1 MQSFFCRVL
10 AVVFALNCILPT
22 PSAWA
27 QARRPSGQKN
37 TTGTTARPNVGA
49 AVSQAA
55 NKQLPTQINQTR
67 KRFED
72 RSRTYYQRFQD
83 LDKLHQLKKKEADNQ
98 AAEEKRAQEQAFA
111 AYQRDVRSGAVMER
125 DATYVAPAVPVLPLQ
140 RPTNDVLD
148 LLSKDELTLQN
159 MGDFID
165 PMGNTN
171 DSFLM
176 NTVYAAEALGN
187 TVDYMLQAVKSGNAD
202 KAALEKFN
210 NDLES
215 VYLRMAYREG
225 MLSSL
230 PHESMIRT
238 MAVGSLRI
246 AMLKTHNY
254 LVAVK
259 KQDPLLTQQQLPGP
273 GKKTTVI
280 TYDMVMV
287 RKPGTDGQV
296 SFQTKRVPKKVSQY
310 VKQSGSVLP
319 ADHFQSVQNKY
330 FSEMAAAAQKG
341 LNSNDEH
348 FQDVI
353 ALADYATKY
362 TLLNDPASVGILV
375 KKFDS
380 GVKNTDF
387 KADNAPV
394 VNQIIAGIVD
404 EVRQEARG
412 SQKWNNAMQFFKN
425 FSDPKV
431 YSLST
436 RVIALEAASVL
447 MGNQAGKETSKDE
460 FAFRKTFA
468 LRVADLYEPLQGSY
482 YKDYGLDSKQMQAL
496 SDKLADIYNQFAT
509 EPLILMKITNKG
521 GGDIDGRCK
530 SLAAVNTFIVDGA
543 KVNRDGKCFLVFRDK
558 DGIID
563 GVNGPIYP
571 GEEGIVILNS
581 PETSIP
587 AIAPSNQGNM
597 LQNPDGSI
605 RMIYGYIYT
614 SKGRWVEIAQHNG
627 LNKAKVDKENAAA
640 FFWFVGEATLW
651 VYGGTLIEAASQA
664 FRFARGAM
672 LALPK
677 AVNAAAKSNKGR
689 ALLTF
694 RVELTKA
701 GRLASYTSKAVNNNV
716 TMAVRYIETG
726 KAPATTLP
734 SKVGEGLAPVVK
746 TKIIAQPGKSSMR
759 FLQNEYSRWNPR
771 RWVGMTPNRQI
782 VGVDFYQILP
792 GGAQNVGSVNFAGRL
807 ATLQNGVKDYDMLRL
822 MNHGVQGMQKTEGM
836 MYPWL
841 KLSVPE
847 LRAAQAYSRMQG
859 ISFDAAKS
867 GGFDGWVNIRMPVY
881 GSDKM
886 PVLASQ
892 PGATGVAME
901 SSWWNITKLGKPGND
916 LFSTDVVVAPAMS
929 RTAARTAFDP
939 LSIPGA
945 VKFPAQMLANGQWAE
960 QVGQQYFRI
969 ANYNNKF
976 LDSFMPRLVPTKA
989 FTKEFL
995 TNPRFAWSMGKAW
1008 LKTSY
1013 FTQSLTGNLVFFGG
1027 LAGADYAVY
1036 PFVMGHITNEGQ
1048 KEVQAEMAS
1057 PKYGGAYDPDKL
1069 KQDEKNQEAALAQLK
1084 VDGQDYNPKQMDAY
1098 ETVSGAEKESS
1109 EGMFM
1114 GSPIIFGR
1122 EALGKL
1128 GVMDNMYVTMPLVK
1142 RLQYQA
1148 ASVNFNRAF
1157 GEGNKIKNQKAL
1169 DNIIKAQTEAIA
1181 VQKRVT
1187 LDSYKP
1193 YVSAEE
1199 LKQMGAWYDEYL
1211 ASVVAALRSNESSD
1225 NKQKQQEKAT
1235 KLLNSRLLNKKEKV
1249 ERRLELLGQ
1258 EAANQ
1263 EKALSEMAL
1272 ANVKSYWIMAF
1283 EQYGLEGKS
1292 AEVTAFFDSFT
1303 PRFLNAYDIKD
1314 ATARN
1319 ATLAKL
1325 ASELTNKEEVWKESV
1340 EAKIFKHNEKVST
1353 EEANPFAED
1362 DDQLQNF
1369 QIEEPEP
1376 VQ

>member
-10 AVVFALNCILPT
+10 AVVFALNCVLPT

-27 QARRPSGQKN
+27 QTRRPSGQKN

-49 AVSQAA
+49 AVSKAA
-55 NKQLPTQINQTR
+55 NQQLPTQINQTR

-246 AMLKTHNY
+246 AMLKVHNY
-254 LVAVK
+254 LLATQK
-259 KQDPLLTQQQLPGP
+259 SDPLVTSQTLPGR
-273 GKKTTVI
+273 GKPYTRTEYVE
-280 TYDMVMV
+280 VME
-287 RKPGTDGQV
+287 RKPGLDGQFFIV
-296 SFQTKRVPKKVSQY
+296 TKRVPKKVTDY
-310 VKQSGSVLP
+310 VKQSVSVFP
-319 ADHFQSVQNKY
+319 PTHFKETQNKY
-330 FSEMAAAAQKG
+330 FKEMAAAAQKG
-341 LNSNDEH
+341 LEPSDEKY
-348 FQDVI
+348 QDVV

-362 TLLNDPASVGILV
+362 TLLSDPASVGILV
-375 KKFDS
+375 KSFDK
-380 GVKNTDF
+380 GVKDTDF

-447 MGNQAGKETSKDE
+447 MGNQAGKEMSKGE

-468 LRVADLYEPLQGSY
+468 RRAADLYEPLQGSY

-509 EPLILMKITNKG
+509 EPLKLEEYTNNGSKPVAGIKG
-521 GGDIDGRCK
+521 LI
-530 SLAAVNTFIVDGA
+530 S
-543 KVNRDGKCFLVFRDK
+543 
-558 DGIID
+558 
-563 GVNGPIYP
+563 P
-571 GEEGIVILNS
+571 GEKGLIIAND
-581 PETSIP
+581 PNTSIP

-597 LQNPDGSI
+597 VQNPDGSI

-627 LNKAKVDKENAAA
+627 LNKAKVDKENAVA
-640 FFWFVGEATLW
+640 FFWFVGEAVLW

-677 AVNAAAKSNKGR
+677 ALNAAAKSNKGR

-1057 PKYGGAYDPDKL
+1057 PKYGGAYDPDKR

-1084 VDGQDYNPKQMDAY
+1084 ADGQEYNPKQMDAY

-1148 ASVNFNRAF
+1148 ASVNFNRAL

-1193 YVSAEE
+1193 YVSADE

-1211 ASVVAALRSNESSD
+1211 ASVVATLRSNESSD

>member
-10 AVVFALNCILPT
+10 AVVFALNCVLPT

-55 NKQLPTQINQTR
+55 NQQLPTQINQTR

-148 LLSKDELTLQN
+148 LLAKDELTLQN

-176 NTVYAAEALGN
+176 NTVYASEALGN

-202 KAALEKFN
+202 KAALEEFN

-246 AMLKTHNY
+246 AMLKVHNY
-254 LVAVK
+254 LLAMQK
-259 KQDPLLTQQQLPGP
+259 SDPLVTSQTLPGR
-273 GKKTTVI
+273 GKPYTRTEYVE
-280 TYDMVMV
+280 VME
-287 RKPGTDGQV
+287 RKPGLDGQFFIV
-296 SFQTKRVPKKVSQY
+296 TKRVPKKVTDY
-310 VKQSGSVLP
+310 VKQSVSVFP
-319 ADHFQSVQNKY
+319 PTHFKETQNKY
-330 FSEMAAAAQKG
+330 FKEMAAAAQKG
-341 LNSNDEH
+341 LEPSDEKY
-348 FQDVI
+348 QDVV

-362 TLLNDPASVGILV
+362 TLLSDPASVGILV
-375 KKFDS
+375 KSFDK
-380 GVKNTDF
+380 GVKDTDF

-447 MGNQAGKETSKDE
+447 MGNQAGKEMSKGE

-468 LRVADLYEPLQGSY
+468 RRAADLYEPLQGSY

-509 EPLILMKITNKG
+509 EPLKLEEYTNNGSKPVAGIKG
-521 GGDIDGRCK
+521 LI
-530 SLAAVNTFIVDGA
+530 S
-543 KVNRDGKCFLVFRDK
+543 
-558 DGIID
+558 
-563 GVNGPIYP
+563 P
-571 GEEGIVILNS
+571 GEKGLIIAND
-581 PETSIP
+581 PNTSIP

-597 LQNPDGSI
+597 VQNPDGSI

-627 LNKAKVDKENAAA
+627 LNKAKVDKENAVA
-640 FFWFVGEATLW
+640 FFWFVGEAVLW

-677 AVNAAAKSNKGR
+677 ALNAAAKSNKGR

-1084 VDGQDYNPKQMDAY
+1084 ADGQEYNPKQMDAY

-1148 ASVNFNRAF
+1148 TSVNFNRAL

-1193 YVSAEE
+1193 YVSADE

-1211 ASVVAALRSNESSD
+1211 ASVVATLRSNESSD

-1303 PRFLNAYDIKD
+1303 PRFLNTYDIKD

>member
-10 AVVFALNCILPT
+10 AVVFALNCVLPT

-27 QARRPSGQKN
+27 QTRRPSGQKN
-37 TTGTTARPNVGA
+37 TTGTTAKPNVGA

-72 RSRTYYQRFQD
+72 RNRTYYQRFQD

-111 AYQRDVRSGAVMER
+111 DYQRDVRSGAVMER
-125 DATYVAPAVPVLPLQ
+125 DATYVAPAAPVLPLQ

-148 LLSKDELTLQN
+148 LLAKDELTLQN

-202 KAALEKFN
+202 KAALEEFN

-246 AMLKTHNY
+246 AMLKVHNY
-254 LVAVK
+254 LLATQK
-259 KQDPLLTQQQLPGP
+259 SDPLVTSQTLPGR
-273 GKKTTVI
+273 GKPYTRTEYVE
-280 TYDMVMV
+280 VME
-287 RKPGTDGQV
+287 RKPGLDGQFFIV
-296 SFQTKRVPKKVSQY
+296 TKRVPKKVTDY
-310 VKQSGSVLP
+310 VKQSVSVFP
-319 ADHFQSVQNKY
+319 PTHFKETQNKY
-330 FSEMAAAAQKG
+330 FKEMAAAAQKG
-341 LNSNDEH
+341 LEPSDEKY
-348 FQDVI
+348 QDVV

-362 TLLNDPASVGILV
+362 TLLSDPASVGILV
-375 KKFDS
+375 KSFDK
-380 GVKNTDF
+380 GVKDTDF

-447 MGNQAGKETSKDE
+447 MGNQAGKEMSKGE

-468 LRVADLYEPLQGSY
+468 RRAADLYEPLQGSY

-509 EPLILMKITNKG
+509 EPLKLEEYTNNGSKPVAGIKG
-521 GGDIDGRCK
+521 LI
-530 SLAAVNTFIVDGA
+530 S
-543 KVNRDGKCFLVFRDK
+543 
-558 DGIID
+558 
-563 GVNGPIYP
+563 P
-571 GEEGIVILNS
+571 GEKGLIIAND
-581 PETSIP
+581 PNTSIP

-597 LQNPDGSI
+597 VQNPDGSI

-627 LNKAKVDKENAAA
+627 LNKAKVDKENAVA
-640 FFWFVGEATLW
+640 FFWFVGEAVLW

-677 AVNAAAKSNKGR
+677 ALNAAAKSNKGR

-746 TKIIAQPGKSSMR
+746 TKTIAQPGKSSMR

-807 ATLQNGVKDYDMLRL
+807 ASLQNGVKDYDMLRL

-1036 PFVMGHITNEGQ
+1036 PFVMGHITNNGQ

-1148 ASVNFNRAF
+1148 ASVNFNRAL

-1193 YVSAEE
+1193 YVSADE

-1225 NKQKQQEKAT
+1225 NKQKQQDKAIE
-1235 KLLNSRLLNKKEKV
+1235 LLNSRLLNVKEKV

-1263 EKALSEMAL
+1263 ERALSEMAL

>member
-10 AVVFALNCILPT
+10 AVVFALNCVLPT

-37 TTGTTARPNVGA
+37 TTGTTAKPNVGA

-72 RSRTYYQRFQD
+72 RNRTYYQRFQD

-111 AYQRDVRSGAVMER
+111 DYQRDVRSGAVMER
-125 DATYVAPAVPVLPLQ
+125 DATYVAPAAPVLPLQ

-148 LLSKDELTLQN
+148 LLAKDELTLQN

-202 KAALEKFN
+202 KAALEEFN

-246 AMLKTHNY
+246 AMLKVHNY
-254 LVAVK
+254 LLATQK
-259 KQDPLLTQQQLPGP
+259 SDPLVTSQTLPGR
-273 GKKTTVI
+273 GKPYTRTEYVE
-280 TYDMVMV
+280 VME
-287 RKPGTDGQV
+287 RKPGLDGQFFIV
-296 SFQTKRVPKKVSQY
+296 TKRVPKKVTDY
-310 VKQSGSVLP
+310 VKQSVSVFP
-319 ADHFQSVQNKY
+319 PTHFKETQNKY
-330 FSEMAAAAQKG
+330 FKEMAAAAQKG
-341 LNSNDEH
+341 LEPSDEKY
-348 FQDVI
+348 QDVV

-362 TLLNDPASVGILV
+362 TLLSDPASVGILV
-375 KKFDS
+375 KSFDK
-380 GVKNTDF
+380 GVKDTDF

-447 MGNQAGKETSKDE
+447 MGNQAGKEMSKGE

-468 LRVADLYEPLQGSY
+468 RRAADLYEPLQGSY

-509 EPLILMKITNKG
+509 EPLKLEEYTNNGSKPVAGIKG
-521 GGDIDGRCK
+521 LI
-530 SLAAVNTFIVDGA
+530 S
-543 KVNRDGKCFLVFRDK
+543 
-558 DGIID
+558 
-563 GVNGPIYP
+563 P
-571 GEEGIVILNS
+571 GEKGLIIAND
-581 PETSIP
+581 PNTSIP

-597 LQNPDGSI
+597 VQNPDGSI

-627 LNKAKVDKENAAA
+627 LNKAKVDKENTAA
-640 FFWFVGEATLW
+640 FFWFVGEAVLW

-1036 PFVMGHITNEGQ
+1036 PFVMGHITNNGQ

-1148 ASVNFNRAF
+1148 ASVNFNRAL

-1193 YVSAEE
+1193 YVSADE

-1235 KLLNSRLLNKKEKV
+1235 KLLNSRLLNVKEKV

>member
-10 AVVFALNCILPT
+10 AVVFALNCVLPT

-111 AYQRDVRSGAVMER
+111 DYQRDVRSGAVMER
-125 DATYVAPAVPVLPLQ
+125 DATYVAPAAPVLPLQ

-148 LLSKDELTLQN
+148 LLAKDELTLQN

-202 KAALEKFN
+202 KAALEEFN

-246 AMLKTHNY
+246 AMLKVHNY
-254 LVAVK
+254 LLATQK
-259 KQDPLLTQQQLPGP
+259 SDPLVTSQTLPGR
-273 GKKTTVI
+273 GKPYTRTEYVE
-280 TYDMVMV
+280 VME
-287 RKPGTDGQV
+287 RKPGLDGQFFIV
-296 SFQTKRVPKKVSQY
+296 TKRVPKKVTDY
-310 VKQSGSVLP
+310 VKQSVSVFP
-319 ADHFQSVQNKY
+319 PTHFKETQNKY
-330 FSEMAAAAQKG
+330 FKEMAAAAQKG
-341 LNSNDEH
+341 LEPSDEKY
-348 FQDVI
+348 QDVV

-362 TLLNDPASVGILV
+362 TLLSDPASVGILV
-375 KKFDS
+375 KSFDK
-380 GVKNTDF
+380 GVKDTDF

-447 MGNQAGKETSKDE
+447 MGNQAGKEMSKGE

-468 LRVADLYEPLQGSY
+468 RRAADLYEPLQGSY

-509 EPLILMKITNKG
+509 EPLKLEEYTNNGSKPVAGIKG
-521 GGDIDGRCK
+521 LI
-530 SLAAVNTFIVDGA
+530 S
-543 KVNRDGKCFLVFRDK
+543 
-558 DGIID
+558 
-563 GVNGPIYP
+563 P
-571 GEEGIVILNS
+571 GEKGLIIAND
-581 PETSIP
+581 PNTSIP

-597 LQNPDGSI
+597 VQNPDGSI

-627 LNKAKVDKENAAA
+627 LNKAKVDKENAVA
-640 FFWFVGEATLW
+640 FFWFVGEAVLW

-677 AVNAAAKSNKGR
+677 ALNAAAKSNKGR

-746 TKIIAQPGKSSMR
+746 TKTIAQPGKSSMR

-782 VGVDFYQILP
+782 VGVDFEQVLP
-792 GGAQNVGSVNFAGRL
+792 GGVVNKGSINFTGRL

-867 GGFDGWVNIRMPVY
+867 GGLDGWVNIRMPVY

-960 QVGQQYFRI
+960 QVGRQYFRI

-976 LDSFMPRLVPTKA
+976 LDAFMPRLVPTKA

-1013 FTQSLTGNLVFFGG
+1013 FVQGLKSNLLFFGG

-1036 PFVMGHITNEGQ
+1036 PFVMWHITNEGQ

-1084 VDGQDYNPKQMDAY
+1084 VEGQDYNPKQMDAY

-1148 ASVNFNRAF
+1148 ASVNFNRAL

-1225 NKQKQQEKAT
+1225 NKQKQQEKAI

>member
-10 AVVFALNCILPT
+10 AVVFALNCVLPT

-37 TTGTTARPNVGA
+37 TTGTTAKPNVGA

-72 RSRTYYQRFQD
+72 RNRTYYQRFQD

-111 AYQRDVRSGAVMER
+111 DYQRDVRSGAVMER
-125 DATYVAPAVPVLPLQ
+125 DATYVAPAAPVLPLQ

-148 LLSKDELTLQN
+148 LLAKDELTLQN

-202 KAALEKFN
+202 KAALEEFN

-246 AMLKTHNY
+246 AMLKVHNY
-254 LVAVK
+254 LLATQK
-259 KQDPLLTQQQLPGP
+259 SDPLVTSQTLPGR
-273 GKKTTVI
+273 GKPYTRTEYVE
-280 TYDMVMV
+280 VME
-287 RKPGTDGQV
+287 RKPGLDGQFFIV
-296 SFQTKRVPKKVSQY
+296 TKRVPKKVTDY
-310 VKQSGSVLP
+310 VKQSVSVFP
-319 ADHFQSVQNKY
+319 PTHFKETQNKY
-330 FSEMAAAAQKG
+330 FKEMAAAAQKG
-341 LNSNDEH
+341 LEPSDEKY
-348 FQDVI
+348 QDVV

-362 TLLNDPASVGILV
+362 TLLSDPASVGILV
-375 KKFDS
+375 KSFDK
-380 GVKNTDF
+380 GVKDTDF

-447 MGNQAGKETSKDE
+447 MGNQAGKEMSKGE

-468 LRVADLYEPLQGSY
+468 RRAADLYEPLQGSY

-509 EPLILMKITNKG
+509 EPLKLEEYTNNGSKPVAGIKG
-521 GGDIDGRCK
+521 LI
-530 SLAAVNTFIVDGA
+530 S
-543 KVNRDGKCFLVFRDK
+543 
-558 DGIID
+558 
-563 GVNGPIYP
+563 P
-571 GEEGIVILNS
+571 GEKGLIIAND
-581 PETSIP
+581 PNTSIP

-597 LQNPDGSI
+597 VQNPDGSI

-627 LNKAKVDKENAAA
+627 LNKAKVDKENAVA
-640 FFWFVGEATLW
+640 FFWFVGEAVLW

-677 AVNAAAKSNKGR
+677 ALNAAAKSNKGR

-1036 PFVMGHITNEGQ
+1036 PFVMGHITNNGQ

-1069 KQDEKNQEAALAQLK
+1069 KQDEKNQEAALARLK
-1084 VDGQDYNPKQMDAY
+1084 ADGQDYNPKQMDAY

-1148 ASVNFNRAF
+1148 ASVNFNRAL

-1193 YVSAEE
+1193 YVSADE

-1325 ASELTNKEEVWKESV
+1325 ASELTNKEEVWEESV

-1353 EEANPFAED
+1353 EEANPFVED

>member
-10 AVVFALNCILPT
+10 AVVFALNCVLPT

-37 TTGTTARPNVGA
+37 TTGTTAKPNVGA

-67 KRFED
+67 KHFED

-111 AYQRDVRSGAVMER
+111 DYQRDVRSGAVMER
-125 DATYVAPAVPVLPLQ
+125 DATYVAPAAPVLPLQ

-148 LLSKDELTLQN
+148 LLAKDELTLQN

-202 KAALEKFN
+202 KAALEEFN

-246 AMLKTHNY
+246 AMLKVHNY
-254 LVAVK
+254 LLATQK
-259 KQDPLLTQQQLPGP
+259 SDPLVTSQTLPGR
-273 GKKTTVI
+273 GKPYTRTEYVE
-280 TYDMVMV
+280 VME
-287 RKPGTDGQV
+287 RKPGLDGQFFIV
-296 SFQTKRVPKKVSQY
+296 TKRVPKKVTDY
-310 VKQSGSVLP
+310 VKQSVSVFP
-319 ADHFQSVQNKY
+319 PTHFKETQNKY
-330 FSEMAAAAQKG
+330 FKEMAAAAQKG
-341 LNSNDEH
+341 FEPSDEKY
-348 FQDVI
+348 QDVV

-362 TLLNDPASVGILV
+362 TLLSDPASVGILV
-375 KKFDS
+375 KSFDK
-380 GVKNTDF
+380 GVKDTDF

-447 MGNQAGKETSKDE
+447 MGNQAGKEMSKGE

-468 LRVADLYEPLQGSY
+468 RRAADLYEPLQGSY

-509 EPLILMKITNKG
+509 EPLKLEEYTNNGSKPVAGIKG
-521 GGDIDGRCK
+521 LI
-530 SLAAVNTFIVDGA
+530 S
-543 KVNRDGKCFLVFRDK
+543 
-558 DGIID
+558 
-563 GVNGPIYP
+563 P
-571 GEEGIVILNS
+571 GEKGLIIAND
-581 PETSIP
+581 PNTSIP

-597 LQNPDGSI
+597 VQNPDGSI

-627 LNKAKVDKENAAA
+627 LNKAKVDKENAVA
-640 FFWFVGEATLW
+640 FFWFVGEAVLW

-677 AVNAAAKSNKGR
+677 ALNAAAKSNKGR

-1036 PFVMGHITNEGQ
+1036 PFVMGHITNNGQ

-1069 KQDEKNQEAALAQLK
+1069 KQDEKNQEAALARLK
-1084 VDGQDYNPKQMDAY
+1084 ADGQDYNPKQMDAY

-1148 ASVNFNRAF
+1148 ASVNFNRAL

-1193 YVSAEE
+1193 YVSADE

-1211 ASVVAALRSNESSD
+1211 ASVVATLRSNESSD

>member
-10 AVVFALNCILPT
+10 AVVFALNCVLPT

-37 TTGTTARPNVGA
+37 TTGTTAKPNVGA

-72 RSRTYYQRFQD
+72 RNRTYYQRFQD

-111 AYQRDVRSGAVMER
+111 DYQRDVRSGAVMER
-125 DATYVAPAVPVLPLQ
+125 DATYVAPAAPVLPLQ

-148 LLSKDELTLQN
+148 LLAKDELTLQN

-202 KAALEKFN
+202 KAALEEFN

-246 AMLKTHNY
+246 AMLKVHNY
-254 LVAVK
+254 LLAMQK
-259 KQDPLLTQQQLPGP
+259 SDPLVTSQTLPGR
-273 GKKTTVI
+273 GKPYTRTEYVE
-280 TYDMVMV
+280 VME
-287 RKPGTDGQV
+287 RKPGLDGQFFIV
-296 SFQTKRVPKKVSQY
+296 TKRVPKKVTDY
-310 VKQSGSVLP
+310 VKQSASVFP
-319 ADHFQSVQNKY
+319 PTHFKETQNKY
-330 FSEMAAAAQKG
+330 FKEMAAAAQKG
-341 LNSNDEH
+341 IEPSDEKY
-348 FQDVI
+348 QDVV

-362 TLLNDPASVGILV
+362 TLLSDPASVGILV
-375 KKFDS
+375 KSFDK
-380 GVKNTDF
+380 GVKDTDF

-447 MGNQAGKETSKDE
+447 MGNQAGKEMSKGE

-468 LRVADLYEPLQGSY
+468 RRAADLYEPLQGSY

-509 EPLILMKITNKG
+509 EPLKLEEYTNNGSKPVAGIKG
-521 GGDIDGRCK
+521 LI
-530 SLAAVNTFIVDGA
+530 S
-543 KVNRDGKCFLVFRDK
+543 
-558 DGIID
+558 
-563 GVNGPIYP
+563 P
-571 GEEGIVILNS
+571 GEKGLIIANN
-581 PETSIP
+581 PNTSIP

-597 LQNPDGSI
+597 VQNPDGSI

-627 LNKAKVDKENAAA
+627 LNKAKVDKENTAA
-640 FFWFVGEATLW
+640 FFWFVGEAVLW

-677 AVNAAAKSNKGR
+677 ALNAAAKSNKGR

-716 TMAVRYIETG
+716 TIAVRYIETG

-746 TKIIAQPGKSSMR
+746 TKTIAQPGKSSMR

-782 VGVDFYQILP
+782 VGVDFEQVLP
-792 GGAQNVGSVNFAGRL
+792 GGVVNKGSINFTGRL
-807 ATLQNGVKDYDMLRL
+807 ASLQNGVKDYDMLRL

-867 GGFDGWVNIRMPVY
+867 GGLDGWVNIRIPVY

-892 PGATGVAME
+892 PGATGIAME
-901 SSWWNITKLGKPGND
+901 SSWWNITKLGKPGNE
-916 LFSTDVVVAPAMS
+916 LFSTDVVVAPAMG
-929 RTAARTAFDP
+929 RTAALKTFDP

-989 FTKEFL
+989 FTKEFFS
-995 TNPRFAWSMGKAW
+995 NPRFAWSMGKAW

-1013 FTQSLTGNLVFFGG
+1013 FVQGLKSNLLFFGG
-1027 LAGADYAVY
+1027 LAGADYVIY
-1036 PFVMGHITNEGQ
+1036 PYMKFHITNEGQ

-1069 KQDEKNQEAALAQLK
+1069 KQDEQNQEAALAQLK
-1084 VDGQDYNPKQMDAY
+1084 AEGQDYNPKQMDAY

-1128 GVMDNMYVTMPLVK
+1128 GVMDSMYVTTPLVK

-1148 ASVNFNRAF
+1148 ASVNFNRAL

-1193 YVSAEE
+1193 YVSADE

-1225 NKQKQQEKAT
+1225 NKQKQQEKAA

-1258 EAANQ
+1258 EAATQ

>member
-10 AVVFALNCILPT
+10 AVVFALNCVLPT

-37 TTGTTARPNVGA
+37 TTGTTAKPNVGA

-111 AYQRDVRSGAVMER
+111 DYQRDVRSGAVMER

-148 LLSKDELTLQN
+148 LLAKDELTLQN

-202 KAALEKFN
+202 KAALEEFN

-246 AMLKTHNY
+246 AMLKVHNY
-254 LVAVK
+254 LLATQK
-259 KQDPLLTQQQLPGP
+259 SDPLVTSQTLPGR
-273 GKKTTVI
+273 GKPYTRTEYVE
-280 TYDMVMV
+280 VME
-287 RKPGTDGQV
+287 RKPGLDGQFFIV
-296 SFQTKRVPKKVSQY
+296 TKRVPKKVTDY
-310 VKQSGSVLP
+310 VKQSVSVFP
-319 ADHFQSVQNKY
+319 PTHFKETQNKY
-330 FSEMAAAAQKG
+330 FKEMAAAAQKG
-341 LNSNDEH
+341 LEPSDEKY
-348 FQDVI
+348 QDVV

-362 TLLNDPASVGILV
+362 TLLSDPASVGILV
-375 KKFDS
+375 KSFDK
-380 GVKNTDF
+380 GVKDTDF

-447 MGNQAGKETSKDE
+447 MGNQAGKEMSKGE

-468 LRVADLYEPLQGSY
+468 RRAADLYEPLQGSY

-509 EPLILMKITNKG
+509 EPLKLEEYTNNGSKPVAGIKG
-521 GGDIDGRCK
+521 LI
-530 SLAAVNTFIVDGA
+530 S
-543 KVNRDGKCFLVFRDK
+543 
-558 DGIID
+558 
-563 GVNGPIYP
+563 P
-571 GEEGIVILNS
+571 GEKGLIIAND
-581 PETSIP
+581 PNTSIP

-597 LQNPDGSI
+597 VQNPDGSI

-627 LNKAKVDKENAAA
+627 LNKAKVDKENAVA
-640 FFWFVGEATLW
+640 FFWFVGEAVLW

-677 AVNAAAKSNKGR
+677 ALNAAAKSNKGR

-746 TKIIAQPGKSSMR
+746 TKTIAQPGKSSMR

-807 ATLQNGVKDYDMLRL
+807 ASLQNGVKDYDMLRL

-1036 PFVMGHITNEGQ
+1036 PFVMGHITNNGQ

-1148 ASVNFNRAF
+1148 ASVNFNRAL

-1193 YVSAEE
+1193 YVSADE

-1211 ASVVAALRSNESSD
+1211 ASVVATLRSNESSD
-1225 NKQKQQEKAT
+1225 NKQKQQEKAIE
-1235 KLLNSRLLNKKEKV
+1235 LLNSRLLNKKEKV

>member
-10 AVVFALNCILPT
+10 AVVFALNCVLPT

-37 TTGTTARPNVGA
+37 TTGTTAKPNVGA

-148 LLSKDELTLQN
+148 LLAKDELTLQN

-202 KAALEKFN
+202 KAALEEFN

-246 AMLKTHNY
+246 AMLKVHNY
-254 LVAVK
+254 LLATQK
-259 KQDPLLTQQQLPGP
+259 SDPLVTSQTLPGR
-273 GKKTTVI
+273 GKPYTRTEYVE
-280 TYDMVMV
+280 VME
-287 RKPGTDGQV
+287 RKPGLDGQFFIV
-296 SFQTKRVPKKVSQY
+296 TKRVPKKVTDY
-310 VKQSGSVLP
+310 VKQSVSVFP
-319 ADHFQSVQNKY
+319 PTHFKETQNKY
-330 FSEMAAAAQKG
+330 FKEMAAAAQKG
-341 LNSNDEH
+341 LEPSDEKY
-348 FQDVI
+348 QDVV

-362 TLLNDPASVGILV
+362 TLLSDPASVGILV
-375 KKFDS
+375 KSFDK
-380 GVKNTDF
+380 GVKDTDF

-447 MGNQAGKETSKDE
+447 MGNQAGKEMSKGE

-468 LRVADLYEPLQGSY
+468 RRAADLYEPLQGFY

-509 EPLILMKITNKG
+509 EPLKLEEYTNNGSKPVAGIKG
-521 GGDIDGRCK
+521 LI
-530 SLAAVNTFIVDGA
+530 S
-543 KVNRDGKCFLVFRDK
+543 
-558 DGIID
+558 
-563 GVNGPIYP
+563 P
-571 GEEGIVILNS
+571 GEKGLIIAND
-581 PETSIP
+581 PNTSIP

-597 LQNPDGSI
+597 VQNPDGSI

-627 LNKAKVDKENAAA
+627 LNKAKVDKENAVA
-640 FFWFVGEATLW
+640 FFWFVGEAVLW

-677 AVNAAAKSNKGR
+677 AFNAAAKSNKGR

-746 TKIIAQPGKSSMR
+746 TKIIAQPSKSSMR

-771 RWVGMTPNRQI
+771 RWVGMTPNHHI
-782 VGVDFYQILP
+782 VGVDFEQVLP
-792 GGAQNVGSVNFAGRL
+792 GGVVNKGSINFTGRL
-807 ATLQNGVKDYDMLRL
+807 ASLQNGVKDYDMLRL

-867 GGFDGWVNIRMPVY
+867 GGFDGWVNIRIPVS

-1013 FTQSLTGNLVFFGG
+1013 FVQGLKSNLLFFGG

-1036 PFVMGHITNEGQ
+1036 PFVMGHITNNGQ
-1048 KEVQAEMAS
+1048 KEVQDEMAS

-1148 ASVNFNRAF
+1148 ASVNFNRAL

-1193 YVSAEE
+1193 YVSADE

-1225 NKQKQQEKAT
+1225 NKQKEQEKAIE
-1235 KLLNSRLLNKKEKV
+1235 LLNSRLLNKKEKV
-1249 ERRLELLGQ
+1249 ERQLELLGQ

-1325 ASELTNKEEVWKESV
+1325 ASKLTNKEEVWKESV

-1369 QIEEPEP
+1369 QIEEPEL

>member
-10 AVVFALNCILPT
+10 AVVFALNCVLPT

-37 TTGTTARPNVGA
+37 TTGTTAKPNVGA

-72 RSRTYYQRFQD
+72 RNRTYYQRFQD

-111 AYQRDVRSGAVMER
+111 DYQRDVRSGAVMER
-125 DATYVAPAVPVLPLQ
+125 DATYVAPAAPVLPLQ

-148 LLSKDELTLQN
+148 LLAKDELTLQN

-202 KAALEKFN
+202 KAALEEFN

-246 AMLKTHNY
+246 AMLKVHNY
-254 LVAVK
+254 LLATQK
-259 KQDPLLTQQQLPGP
+259 SDPLVTSQTLPGR
-273 GKKTTVI
+273 GKPYTRTEYVE
-280 TYDMVMV
+280 VME
-287 RKPGTDGQV
+287 RKPGLDGQFFIV
-296 SFQTKRVPKKVSQY
+296 TKRVPKKVTDY
-310 VKQSGSVLP
+310 VKQSVSVFP
-319 ADHFQSVQNKY
+319 PTHFKETQNKY
-330 FSEMAAAAQKG
+330 FKEMAAAAQKG
-341 LNSNDEH
+341 LEPSDEKY
-348 FQDVI
+348 QDVV

-362 TLLNDPASVGILV
+362 TLLSDPASVGILV
-375 KKFDS
+375 KSFDK
-380 GVKNTDF
+380 GVKDTDF

-447 MGNQAGKETSKDE
+447 MGNQAGKEMSKGE

-468 LRVADLYEPLQGSY
+468 RRAADLYEPLQGSY

-509 EPLILMKITNKG
+509 EPLKLEEYTNNGSKPVAGIKG
-521 GGDIDGRCK
+521 LI
-530 SLAAVNTFIVDGA
+530 S
-543 KVNRDGKCFLVFRDK
+543 
-558 DGIID
+558 
-563 GVNGPIYP
+563 P
-571 GEEGIVILNS
+571 GEKGLIIANN
-581 PETSIP
+581 PNTSIP

-597 LQNPDGSI
+597 VQNPDGSI

-627 LNKAKVDKENAAA
+627 LNKAKVDKENAVA
-640 FFWFVGEATLW
+640 FFWFVGEAVLW

-677 AVNAAAKSNKGR
+677 ALNAAAKSNKGR

-867 GGFDGWVNIRMPVY
+867 GGLDGWVNIRIPVY

-886 PVLASQ
+886 PVLATQ

-1036 PFVMGHITNEGQ
+1036 PFVMGHITNNGQ

-1148 ASVNFNRAF
+1148 ASVNFNRAL

-1193 YVSAEE
+1193 YVSADE

-1211 ASVVAALRSNESSD
+1211 ASVVATLRSNESSD

-1325 ASELTNKEEVWKESV
+1325 ASELTNKEEVWNESV

>member
-10 AVVFALNCILPT
+10 AVVFALNCVLPT

-37 TTGTTARPNVGA
+37 TTGTTAKPNVGA

-72 RSRTYYQRFQD
+72 RNRTYYQRFQD

-111 AYQRDVRSGAVMER
+111 DYQRDVRSGAVMER
-125 DATYVAPAVPVLPLQ
+125 DATYVAPAAPVLPLQ

-148 LLSKDELTLQN
+148 LLAKDELTLQN

-202 KAALEKFN
+202 KAALEEFN

-246 AMLKTHNY
+246 AMLKVHNY
-254 LVAVK
+254 LLATQK
-259 KQDPLLTQQQLPGP
+259 SDPLVTSQTLPGR
-273 GKKTTVI
+273 GKPYTRTEYVE
-280 TYDMVMV
+280 VME
-287 RKPGTDGQV
+287 RKPGLDGQFFIV
-296 SFQTKRVPKKVSQY
+296 TKRVPKKVTDY
-310 VKQSGSVLP
+310 VKQSVSVFP
-319 ADHFQSVQNKY
+319 PTHFKETQNKY
-330 FSEMAAAAQKG
+330 FKEMAAAAQKG
-341 LNSNDEH
+341 LEPSDEKY
-348 FQDVI
+348 QDVV

-362 TLLNDPASVGILV
+362 TLLSDPASVGILV
-375 KKFDS
+375 KSFDK
-380 GVKNTDF
+380 GVKDTDF

-447 MGNQAGKETSKDE
+447 MGNQAGKEMSKGE

-468 LRVADLYEPLQGSY
+468 RRAADLYEPLQGSY

-509 EPLILMKITNKG
+509 EPLKLEEYTNNGSKPVAGIKG
-521 GGDIDGRCK
+521 LI
-530 SLAAVNTFIVDGA
+530 S
-543 KVNRDGKCFLVFRDK
+543 
-558 DGIID
+558 
-563 GVNGPIYP
+563 P
-571 GEEGIVILNS
+571 GEKGLIIAND
-581 PETSIP
+581 PNTSIP

-597 LQNPDGSI
+597 VQNPDGSI

-627 LNKAKVDKENAAA
+627 LNKAKVDKENAVA
-640 FFWFVGEATLW
+640 FFWFVGEAVLW

-734 SKVGEGLAPVVK
+734 SKMGEGLAPVVK
-746 TKIIAQPGKSSMR
+746 TKTIAQPGKSSMR

-782 VGVDFYQILP
+782 VGVDFEQVLP
-792 GGAQNVGSVNFAGRL
+792 GGVVNKGSINFTGRL
-807 ATLQNGVKDYDMLRL
+807 TSLQNGVKDYDMLRL

-929 RTAARTAFDP
+929 RTTALKTFDP

-1013 FTQSLTGNLVFFGG
+1013 FVQGLKGNLLFFGG
-1027 LAGADYAVY
+1027 LAVGDHVSY
-1036 PFVMGHITNEGQ
+1036 PRMMEYITNNGQ
-1048 KEVQAEMAS
+1048 KEVQDEMAS

-1084 VDGQDYNPKQMDAY
+1084 VDGQDYNTKQMDAY

-1114 GSPIIFGR
+1114 GAPIIFGR

-1148 ASVNFNRAF
+1148 ASVNFNRAL

-1193 YVSAEE
+1193 YVSADE

>member
-10 AVVFALNCILPT
+10 AVVFALNCVLPT

-37 TTGTTARPNVGA
+37 TTGTTAKPNVGA
-49 AVSQAA
+49 AVSKAA
-55 NKQLPTQINQTR
+55 NQQLPTQINQTR

-111 AYQRDVRSGAVMER
+111 DYQRDVRSGAVMER
-125 DATYVAPAVPVLPLQ
+125 DATYVAPAAPVLPLQ

-148 LLSKDELTLQN
+148 LLAKDELTLQN

-202 KAALEKFN
+202 KAALEEFN

-246 AMLKTHNY
+246 AMLKVHNY
-254 LVAVK
+254 LLAMQK
-259 KQDPLLTQQQLPGP
+259 SDPLVTSQTLPGR
-273 GKKTTVI
+273 GKPYTRTEYVE
-280 TYDMVMV
+280 VME
-287 RKPGTDGQV
+287 RKPGLDGQFFIV
-296 SFQTKRVPKKVSQY
+296 TKRVPKKVTDY
-310 VKQSGSVLP
+310 VKQSVSVFP
-319 ADHFQSVQNKY
+319 PTHFKETQNKY
-330 FSEMAAAAQKG
+330 FKEMAAAAQKG
-341 LNSNDEH
+341 LEPSDEKY
-348 FQDVI
+348 QDVV

-362 TLLNDPASVGILV
+362 TLLSDPASVGILV
-375 KKFDS
+375 KSFDK
-380 GVKNTDF
+380 GVKDTDF

-447 MGNQAGKETSKDE
+447 MGNQAGKEMSKGE

-468 LRVADLYEPLQGSY
+468 RRAADLYEPLQGSY

-509 EPLILMKITNKG
+509 EPLKLEEYTNNGSKPVAGIKG
-521 GGDIDGRCK
+521 LI
-530 SLAAVNTFIVDGA
+530 S
-543 KVNRDGKCFLVFRDK
+543 
-558 DGIID
+558 
-563 GVNGPIYP
+563 P
-571 GEEGIVILNS
+571 GEKGLIIANN
-581 PETSIP
+581 PNTSIP

-597 LQNPDGSI
+597 VQNPDGSI

-627 LNKAKVDKENAAA
+627 LNKAKVDKENTAA
-640 FFWFVGEATLW
+640 FFWFVGEAVLW

-677 AVNAAAKSNKGR
+677 ALNAAAKSNKGR

-746 TKIIAQPGKSSMR
+746 TKTIAQPGKSSMR

-782 VGVDFYQILP
+782 VGVDFEQVLP
-792 GGAQNVGSVNFAGRL
+792 GGVVNKGSINFTGRL
-807 ATLQNGVKDYDMLRL
+807 ASLQNGVKDYDMLRL

-867 GGFDGWVNIRMPVY
+867 GGLDGWVNIRIPVY

-886 PVLASQ
+886 PVLATQ

-989 FTKEFL
+989 FTKEFFS
-995 TNPRFAWSMGKAW
+995 NPRFAWSMGKAW

-1013 FTQSLTGNLVFFGG
+1013 FVQGLKSNILFFGG
-1027 LAGADYAVY
+1027 LAGADYVIY
-1036 PFVMGHITNEGQ
+1036 PYVKFHITNEGQ
-1048 KEVQAEMAS
+1048 KEVQNEMAS

-1069 KQDEKNQEAALAQLK
+1069 KQDEQNQEAALAQLK
-1084 VDGQDYNPKQMDAY
+1084 AEGQDYNPKQMDAY

-1128 GVMDNMYVTMPLVK
+1128 GVMDNMYVTTPLVK

-1148 ASVNFNRAF
+1148 ASVNFNRAL

-1193 YVSAEE
+1193 YVSADE

-1225 NKQKQQEKAT
+1225 NKQKQQEKAA
-1235 KLLNSRLLNKKEKV
+1235 KLLTSRLLNKKEKV
-1249 ERRLELLGQ
+1249 ERQLELLGQ

-1263 EKALSEMAL
+1263 EKAISEMAL
-1272 ANVKSYWIMAF
+1272 ANKKSYWIMAF
-1283 EQYGLEGKS
+1283 EQYGLQDKS

-1325 ASELTNKEEVWKESV
+1325 ASELTNKEEVWMESV

-1369 QIEEPEP
+1369 QIEEPAP

>member
-10 AVVFALNCILPT
+10 AVVFALNCVLPT

-111 AYQRDVRSGAVMER
+111 DYQRDVRSGAVMER
-125 DATYVAPAVPVLPLQ
+125 DATYVAPAAPVLPLQ

-148 LLSKDELTLQN
+148 LLAKDELTLQN

-202 KAALEKFN
+202 KAALEEFN

-246 AMLKTHNY
+246 AMLKVHNY
-254 LVAVK
+254 LLATQK
-259 KQDPLLTQQQLPGP
+259 SDPLVTSQTLPGR
-273 GKKTTVI
+273 GKPYTRTEYVE
-280 TYDMVMV
+280 VME
-287 RKPGTDGQV
+287 RKPGLDGQFFIV
-296 SFQTKRVPKKVSQY
+296 TKRVPKKVTDY
-310 VKQSGSVLP
+310 VKQSVSVFP
-319 ADHFQSVQNKY
+319 PTHFKETQNKY
-330 FSEMAAAAQKG
+330 FKEMAAAAQKG
-341 LNSNDEH
+341 LEPSDEKY
-348 FQDVI
+348 QDVV

-362 TLLNDPASVGILV
+362 TLLSDPASVGILV
-375 KKFDS
+375 KSFDK
-380 GVKNTDF
+380 GVKDTDF

-447 MGNQAGKETSKDE
+447 MGNQAGKEMSKGE

-468 LRVADLYEPLQGSY
+468 RRAADLYEPLQGSY

-509 EPLILMKITNKG
+509 EPLKLEEYTNNGSKPVAGIKG
-521 GGDIDGRCK
+521 LI
-530 SLAAVNTFIVDGA
+530 S
-543 KVNRDGKCFLVFRDK
+543 
-558 DGIID
+558 
-563 GVNGPIYP
+563 P
-571 GEEGIVILNS
+571 GEKGLIIANN
-581 PETSIP
+581 PNTSIP

-597 LQNPDGSI
+597 VQNPDGSI

-627 LNKAKVDKENAAA
+627 LNKAKVDKENAVA
-640 FFWFVGEATLW
+640 FFWFVGEAVLW

-677 AVNAAAKSNKGR
+677 ALNAAAKSNKGR

-746 TKIIAQPGKSSMR
+746 TKTIAQPGKSSMR

-782 VGVDFYQILP
+782 VGVDFEQVLP
-792 GGAQNVGSVNFAGRL
+792 GGVVNKGSINFTGRL
-807 ATLQNGVKDYDMLRL
+807 ASLQNGVKDYDMLRL

-929 RTAARTAFDP
+929 RTTALKTFDP

-969 ANYNNKF
+969 ANYNHKF

-1013 FTQSLTGNLVFFGG
+1013 FVQGLKSNLLFFGG

-1036 PFVMGHITNEGQ
+1036 PFVMGHITNNGQ
-1048 KEVQAEMAS
+1048 KEVQDEMAS

-1148 ASVNFNRAF
+1148 ASVNFNRAL

-1193 YVSAEE
+1193 YVSADE

-1235 KLLNSRLLNKKEKV
+1235 KLLTSRLLNKKEKV

>member
-10 AVVFALNCILPT
+10 AVVFALNCVLPT

-37 TTGTTARPNVGA
+37 TTGTTAKPNVGA

-72 RSRTYYQRFQD
+72 RNRTYYQRFQD

-111 AYQRDVRSGAVMER
+111 DYQRDVRSGAVMER
-125 DATYVAPAVPVLPLQ
+125 DATYVAPAAPVLPLQ

-148 LLSKDELTLQN
+148 LLAKDELTLQN

-202 KAALEKFN
+202 KAALEEFN

-246 AMLKTHNY
+246 AMLKVHNY
-254 LVAVK
+254 LLATQK
-259 KQDPLLTQQQLPGP
+259 SDPLVTSQTLPGR
-273 GKKTTVI
+273 GKPYTRTEYVE
-280 TYDMVMV
+280 VME
-287 RKPGTDGQV
+287 RKPGLDGQFFIV
-296 SFQTKRVPKKVSQY
+296 TKRVPKKVTDY
-310 VKQSGSVLP
+310 VKQSVSVFP
-319 ADHFQSVQNKY
+319 PTHFKETQNKY
-330 FSEMAAAAQKG
+330 FKEMAAAAQKG
-341 LNSNDEH
+341 LEPSDEKY
-348 FQDVI
+348 QDVV

-362 TLLNDPASVGILV
+362 TLLSDPDSVGILV
-375 KKFDS
+375 KSFDK
-380 GVKNTDF
+380 GVKDTDF

-447 MGNQAGKETSKDE
+447 MGNQAGKEMSKGE

-468 LRVADLYEPLQGSY
+468 RRAADLYEPLQGSY

-509 EPLILMKITNKG
+509 EPLKLEEYTNNGSKPVAGIKG
-521 GGDIDGRCK
+521 LI
-530 SLAAVNTFIVDGA
+530 S
-543 KVNRDGKCFLVFRDK
+543 
-558 DGIID
+558 
-563 GVNGPIYP
+563 P
-571 GEEGIVILNS
+571 GEKGLIIAND
-581 PETSIP
+581 PNTSIP

-597 LQNPDGSI
+597 VQNPDGSI

-627 LNKAKVDKENAAA
+627 LNKAKVDKENAVA
-640 FFWFVGEATLW
+640 FFWFVGEAVLW

-677 AVNAAAKSNKGR
+677 ALNAAAKSNKGR

-782 VGVDFYQILP
+782 VGVDFEQVLP
-792 GGAQNVGSVNFAGRL
+792 GGVVNKGSINFTGRL
-807 ATLQNGVKDYDMLRL
+807 ASLQNGVKDYDMLRL

-867 GGFDGWVNIRMPVY
+867 GGLDGWVNIRIPVY

-886 PVLASQ
+886 PVLATQ

-989 FTKEFL
+989 FTKEFFS
-995 TNPRFAWSMGKAW
+995 NPRFAWSMGKAW

-1013 FTQSLTGNLVFFGG
+1013 FVQGLKSNLLFFGG
-1027 LAGADYAVY
+1027 LAGADYVIY
-1036 PFVMGHITNEGQ
+1036 PYMKFHITNEGQ

-1069 KQDEKNQEAALAQLK
+1069 KQDEQNQEAALAQLK
-1084 VDGQDYNPKQMDAY
+1084 AEGQDYNPKQMDAY

-1148 ASVNFNRAF
+1148 ASVNFNRAL

-1193 YVSAEE
+1193 YVSADE

-1235 KLLNSRLLNKKEKV
+1235 KLLTSRLLNKKEKV

-1283 EQYGLEGKS
+1283 EQYGLQDKS

>member
-10 AVVFALNCILPT
+10 AVVFALNCVLPT

-37 TTGTTARPNVGA
+37 TTGTTAKPNVGA

-72 RSRTYYQRFQD
+72 RNRTYYQRFQD

-111 AYQRDVRSGAVMER
+111 DYQRDVRSGAVMER
-125 DATYVAPAVPVLPLQ
+125 DATYVAPAAPVLPLQ

-148 LLSKDELTLQN
+148 LLAKDELTLQN

-202 KAALEKFN
+202 KAALEEFN

-246 AMLKTHNY
+246 AMLKVHNY
-254 LVAVK
+254 LLATQK
-259 KQDPLLTQQQLPGP
+259 SDPLVTSQTLPGR
-273 GKKTTVI
+273 GKPYTRTEYVE
-280 TYDMVMV
+280 VME
-287 RKPGTDGQV
+287 RKPGLDGQFFIV
-296 SFQTKRVPKKVSQY
+296 TKRVPKKVTDY
-310 VKQSGSVLP
+310 VKQSVSVFP
-319 ADHFQSVQNKY
+319 PTHFKETQNKY
-330 FSEMAAAAQKG
+330 FKEMAAAAQKG
-341 LNSNDEH
+341 LEPSDEKY
-348 FQDVI
+348 QDVV

-362 TLLNDPASVGILV
+362 TLLSDPASVGILV
-375 KKFDS
+375 KSFDK
-380 GVKNTDF
+380 GVKDTDF

-447 MGNQAGKETSKDE
+447 MGNQAGKEMSKGE

-468 LRVADLYEPLQGSY
+468 RRAADLYEPLQGSY

-509 EPLILMKITNKG
+509 EPLKLEEYTNNGSKPVAGIKG
-521 GGDIDGRCK
+521 LI
-530 SLAAVNTFIVDGA
+530 S
-543 KVNRDGKCFLVFRDK
+543 
-558 DGIID
+558 
-563 GVNGPIYP
+563 P
-571 GEEGIVILNS
+571 GEKGLIIAND
-581 PETSIP
+581 PNTSIP

-597 LQNPDGSI
+597 VQNPDGSI

-627 LNKAKVDKENAAA
+627 LNKAKVDKENAVA
-640 FFWFVGEATLW
+640 FFWFVGEAVLW

-677 AVNAAAKSNKGR
+677 ALNAAAKSNKGR

-746 TKIIAQPGKSSMR
+746 TKTIAQPGKSSMR

-807 ATLQNGVKDYDMLRL
+807 ASLQNGVKDYDMLRL

-1036 PFVMGHITNEGQ
+1036 PFVMGHITNNGQ

-1069 KQDEKNQEAALAQLK
+1069 KQDEQNQEAALAQLK
-1084 VDGQDYNPKQMDAY
+1084 AEGQDYNPKQMDAY

-1148 ASVNFNRAF
+1148 VSVNFNRAL

-1193 YVSAEE
+1193 YVSADE

-1314 ATARN
+1314 TTARN

>member
-10 AVVFALNCILPT
+10 AVVFALNCVLPT

-37 TTGTTARPNVGA
+37 TTGTTAKPNVGA

-148 LLSKDELTLQN
+148 LLAKDELTLQN

-202 KAALEKFN
+202 KAALEEFN

-246 AMLKTHNY
+246 AMLKVHNY
-254 LVAVK
+254 LLATQK
-259 KQDPLLTQQQLPGP
+259 SDPLVTSQTLPGR
-273 GKKTTVI
+273 GKPYTRTEYVE
-280 TYDMVMV
+280 VME
-287 RKPGTDGQV
+287 RKPGLDGQFFIV
-296 SFQTKRVPKKVSQY
+296 TKRVPKKVTDY
-310 VKQSGSVLP
+310 VKQSASVFP
-319 ADHFQSVQNKY
+319 PTHFKETQNKY
-330 FSEMAAAAQKG
+330 FKEMAAAAQKG
-341 LNSNDEH
+341 LEPSDEKY
-348 FQDVI
+348 QDVV

-362 TLLNDPASVGILV
+362 TLLSDPASVGILV
-375 KKFDS
+375 KSFDK
-380 GVKNTDF
+380 GVKDTDF

-425 FSDPKV
+425 FSDPNV

-447 MGNQAGKETSKDE
+447 MGNQAGKETSKGE

-468 LRVADLYEPLQGSY
+468 RRAADLYEPLQGSY

-509 EPLILMKITNKG
+509 EPLKLEEYTNNGSKPVAGIKG
-521 GGDIDGRCK
+521 LI
-530 SLAAVNTFIVDGA
+530 S
-543 KVNRDGKCFLVFRDK
+543 
-558 DGIID
+558 
-563 GVNGPIYP
+563 P
-571 GEEGIVILNS
+571 GEKGLIIAND
-581 PETSIP
+581 PNTSIP

-640 FFWFVGEATLW
+640 FFWFVGEAVLW

-677 AVNAAAKSNKGR
+677 ALNAAAKSNKGR

-807 ATLQNGVKDYDMLRL
+807 ASLQNGVKDYDMLRL

-1013 FTQSLTGNLVFFGG
+1013 FTQSLAGNLVFFGG

-1036 PFVMGHITNEGQ
+1036 PFVMGHITNNGQ

-1069 KQDEKNQEAALAQLK
+1069 KQDEKNQEAALARLK
-1084 VDGQDYNPKQMDAY
+1084 ADGQDYNPKQMDAY

-1148 ASVNFNRAF
+1148 ASVNFNRAS
-1157 GEGNKIKNQKAL
+1157 GEGNKIKNQKAI
-1169 DNIIKAQTEAIA
+1169 DNIIKAQTEEIA

-1193 YVSAEE
+1193 YVSADE

-1225 NKQKQQEKAT
+1225 NKQKQQEKAA
-1235 KLLNSRLLNKKEKV
+1235 KLLTSRLLNKKEKV
-1249 ERRLELLGQ
+1249 ERQLELLGQ

-1263 EKALSEMAL
+1263 EKAISEMAL
-1272 ANVKSYWIMAF
+1272 ANKKSYWIMAF
-1283 EQYGLEGKS
+1283 EQYGLQDKS

-1325 ASELTNKEEVWKESV
+1325 ASELTNKEEVWMESV

-1369 QIEEPEP
+1369 QIEEPAP

>member
-10 AVVFALNCILPT
+10 AVVFALNCVLPT

-37 TTGTTARPNVGA
+37 TTGTTAKPNVGA

-111 AYQRDVRSGAVMER
+111 DYQRDVRSGAVMER
-125 DATYVAPAVPVLPLQ
+125 DATYVAPAAPVLPLQ

-148 LLSKDELTLQN
+148 LLAKDELTLQN

-202 KAALEKFN
+202 KAALEEFN

-246 AMLKTHNY
+246 AMLKVHNY
-254 LVAVK
+254 LLATQK
-259 KQDPLLTQQQLPGP
+259 SDPLVTSQTLPGR
-273 GKKTTVI
+273 GKPYTRTEYVE
-280 TYDMVMV
+280 VME
-287 RKPGTDGQV
+287 RKPGLDGQFFIV
-296 SFQTKRVPKKVSQY
+296 TKRVPKKVTDY
-310 VKQSGSVLP
+310 VKQSVSVFP
-319 ADHFQSVQNKY
+319 PTHFKETQNKY
-330 FSEMAAAAQKG
+330 FKEMAAAAQKG
-341 LNSNDEH
+341 LEPSDEKY
-348 FQDVI
+348 QDVV

-362 TLLNDPASVGILV
+362 TLLSDPASVGILV
-375 KKFDS
+375 KSFDK
-380 GVKNTDF
+380 GVKDTDF

-447 MGNQAGKETSKDE
+447 MGNQAGKEMSKGE

-468 LRVADLYEPLQGSY
+468 RRAADLYEPLQGSY

-509 EPLILMKITNKG
+509 EPLKLEEYTNNGSKPVAGIKG
-521 GGDIDGRCK
+521 LI
-530 SLAAVNTFIVDGA
+530 S
-543 KVNRDGKCFLVFRDK
+543 
-558 DGIID
+558 
-563 GVNGPIYP
+563 P
-571 GEEGIVILNS
+571 GEKGLIIAND
-581 PETSIP
+581 PNTSIP

-597 LQNPDGSI
+597 VQNPDGSI

-627 LNKAKVDKENAAA
+627 LNKAKVDKENAVA
-640 FFWFVGEATLW
+640 FFWFVGEAVLW

-677 AVNAAAKSNKGR
+677 ALNAAAKSNKGR

-746 TKIIAQPGKSSMR
+746 TKIIAQPSKSSMR

-782 VGVDFYQILP
+782 VDVDFYQILP

-867 GGFDGWVNIRMPVY
+867 GGFDGWVNIRMPVS

-1036 PFVMGHITNEGQ
+1036 PFVMGHITNNGQ

-1069 KQDEKNQEAALAQLK
+1069 KQDEKNQEAALARLK
-1084 VDGQDYNPKQMDAY
+1084 ADGQDYNPKQMDAY

-1122 EALGKL
+1122 EALGEL

-1148 ASVNFNRAF
+1148 ASVNFNRAL

-1193 YVSAEE
+1193 YVSADE

-1225 NKQKQQEKAT
+1225 NKQKQQEKAIE
-1235 KLLNSRLLNKKEKV
+1235 LLNSRLLNKKEKV

-1283 EQYGLEGKS
+1283 EQYGLEDKS

-1319 ATLAKL
+1319 ATFAKL

>member
-10 AVVFALNCILPT
+10 AVVFALNCVLPT

-37 TTGTTARPNVGA
+37 TTGTTAKPNVGA

-72 RSRTYYQRFQD
+72 RNRTYYQRFQD

-111 AYQRDVRSGAVMER
+111 DYQRDVRSGAVMER
-125 DATYVAPAVPVLPLQ
+125 DATYVAPAAPVLPLQ

-148 LLSKDELTLQN
+148 LLAKDELTLQN

-202 KAALEKFN
+202 KAALEEFN

-246 AMLKTHNY
+246 AMLKVHNY
-254 LVAVK
+254 LLATQK
-259 KQDPLLTQQQLPGP
+259 SDPLVTSQTLPGR
-273 GKKTTVI
+273 GKPYTRTEYVE
-280 TYDMVMV
+280 VME
-287 RKPGTDGQV
+287 RKPGLDGQFFIV
-296 SFQTKRVPKKVSQY
+296 TKRVPKKVTDY
-310 VKQSGSVLP
+310 VKQSVSVFP
-319 ADHFQSVQNKY
+319 PTHFKETQNKY
-330 FSEMAAAAQKG
+330 FKEMAAAAQKG
-341 LNSNDEH
+341 LEPSDEKY
-348 FQDVI
+348 QDVV

-362 TLLNDPASVGILV
+362 TLLSDPASVGILV
-375 KKFDS
+375 KSFDK
-380 GVKNTDF
+380 GVKDTDF

-447 MGNQAGKETSKDE
+447 MGNQAGKEMSKGE

-468 LRVADLYEPLQGSY
+468 RRAADLYEPLQGSY

-509 EPLILMKITNKG
+509 EPLKLEEYTNNGSKPVAGIKG
-521 GGDIDGRCK
+521 LI
-530 SLAAVNTFIVDGA
+530 S
-543 KVNRDGKCFLVFRDK
+543 
-558 DGIID
+558 
-563 GVNGPIYP
+563 P
-571 GEEGIVILNS
+571 GEKGLIIAND
-581 PETSIP
+581 PNTSIP

-597 LQNPDGSI
+597 VQNPDGSI

-627 LNKAKVDKENAAA
+627 LNKAKVDKENAVA
-640 FFWFVGEATLW
+640 FFWFVGEAVLW

-677 AVNAAAKSNKGR
+677 ALNAAAKSNKGR

-1036 PFVMGHITNEGQ
+1036 PFVMGHITNNGQ

-1069 KQDEKNQEAALAQLK
+1069 KQDEKNQEAALARLK
-1084 VDGQDYNPKQMDAY
+1084 ADGQDYNPKQMDAY

-1148 ASVNFNRAF
+1148 ASVNFNRAL

-1193 YVSAEE
+1193 YVSADE

-1211 ASVVAALRSNESSD
+1211 ASVVATLRSNESSD